1 MRLLYTVSS
10 GYMAEQQNVSYSL
23 GGFAS
28 STTIPND
35 MFGNLFDELSVNTI
49 RNARNEYRAIVLHN
63 NDSQETAKD
72 VKIWFENPETNVC
85 SFKVGAVGMMEGADG
100 SRYMGSAPNIYSRPY
115 VQFYEAT
122 EENPVSIGDIQPDQM
137 IGIWVERSIDK
148 EKALEEYNKVAERD
162 LATETRYKPI
172 QKETQ
177 EMLNMQFY
185 WE

>member
-23 GGFAS
+23 GGFVS

-63 NDSQETAKD
+63 DSQEVAKG

-85 SFKVGAVGMMEGADG
+85 LFKVGAVGMTEADIW
-100 SRYMGSAPNIYSRPY
+100 AVHLIYI
-115 VQFYEAT
+115 A
-122 EENPVSIGDIQPDQM
+122 D
-137 IGIWVERSIDK
+137 
-148 EKALEEYNKVAERD
+148 
-162 LATETRYKPI
+162 PI
-172 QKETQ
+172 QSSFMRLQRKTRCLSGICSQ
-177 EMLNMQFY
+177 TR
-185 WE
+185 

>member
-10 GYMAEQQNVSYSL
+10 GYMAEQQNVSYSI

-63 NDSQETAKD
+63 DSQEVAKG
-72 VKIWFENPETNVC
+72 VKIWFDNPEMNVC
-85 SFKVGAVGMMEGADG
+85 SFKVGAVGMTEGEDG

-115 VQFYEAT
+115 TVQFY
-122 EENPVSIGDIQPDQM
+122 
-137 IGIWVERSIDK
+137 
-148 EKALEEYNKVAERD
+148 
-162 LATETRYKPI
+162 
-172 QKETQ
+172 
-177 EMLNMQFY
+177 
-185 WE
+185 